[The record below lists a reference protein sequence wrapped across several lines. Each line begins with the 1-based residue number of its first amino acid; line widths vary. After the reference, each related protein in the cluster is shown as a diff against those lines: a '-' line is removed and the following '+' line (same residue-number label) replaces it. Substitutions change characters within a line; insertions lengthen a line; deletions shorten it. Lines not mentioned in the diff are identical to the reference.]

1 MGVVMWDWLCR
12 SRMGL
17 ATGPLTA
24 IPSFRVVAATK
35 KGKEKAVSRFKK
47 LSHTIWHCQYHIV
60 WVPKYRYRILTGPI
74 REWVHEGIQSICSY
88 TGCEV
93 TQLNVQQDHVH
104 LIVMV
109 PPKLSISDFMGRLK
123 GQTSI
128 KLFKRF
134 KDLRKKPYWG
144 NHFWAKGYCV
154 DTIGLDA
161 EMIEKYVKHQE
172 QKERYIEQLE
182 LGL

>member
-17 ATGPLTA
+17 AKDPLTA
-24 IPSFRVVAATK
+24 IPSLSSCGRNNER
-35 KGKEKAVSRFKK
+35 KEKAVSRFKK

-88 TGCEV
+88 AICEV
-93 TQLNVQQDHVH
+93 TQLDVQQDHAH

-109 PPKLSISDFMGRLK
+109 PPKVAISDFMGRLK

-128 KLFKRF
+128 EVRPLNFS
-134 KDLRKKPYWG
+134 
-144 NHFWAKGYCV
+144 
-154 DTIGLDA
+154 
-161 EMIEKYVKHQE
+161 
-172 QKERYIEQLE
+172 
-182 LGL
+182 